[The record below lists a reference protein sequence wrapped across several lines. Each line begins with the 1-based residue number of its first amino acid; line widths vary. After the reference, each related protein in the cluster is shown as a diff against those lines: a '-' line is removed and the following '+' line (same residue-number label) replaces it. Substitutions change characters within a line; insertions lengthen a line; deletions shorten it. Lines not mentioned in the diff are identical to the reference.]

1 MPNVVFVAPFA
12 MEATLRF
19 IRAAA
24 RLPGV
29 RLGLLTQEPLE
40 KLPPQLR
47 TELAAHWRVADALDP
62 AQIVLGAQ
70 GIAGQLGGLDR
81 ILGTL
86 EQLQVP
92 LAQARERLG
101 LPGLTVAA
109 AENFRDKARMK
120 TALRAAGLP
129 CARHRLATSASE
141 AWAFAHEVGYPL
153 VVKPPAGAGA
163 KATFRVESAGA
174 LGEALAVHAPTAAN
188 PVLLEEFVLGEEH
201 SFDTVSIHGKPVW
214 HSLSHYRPTPLEVL
228 RHPWIQWCVQIPREV
243 DHPRYDDIRK
253 VGWAALDVLGMGT
266 GVTHMEWFR
275 RPDGS
280 LAISE
285 VAARPPGAQ
294 FCTLISYAHDI
305 DFYAAWAR
313 VVIFD
318 AFEVPQRRY
327 SAGAAYLR
335 GQGGTGRIR
344 SIRGL
349 QEALREVG
357 HLVVDAK
364 LPVEGQ
370 SPSGTYEG
378 EGYVIVRHPDTEVV
392 AKALGRLIST
402 VRVELA
408 PA

>member
-1 MPNVVFVAPFA
+1 MRHVVFVAPFL

-19 IRAAA
+19 VRAAV

-29 RLGLLTQEPLE
+29 RVGLLTQEPLE
-40 KLPPQLR
+40 RVPAQLR
-47 TELAAHWRVADALDP
+47 AQLAAHWRVNDALDP
-62 AQIVLGAQ
+62 EQLVWGAR
-70 GIAGQLGGLDR
+70 GLEATLGGLDR
-81 ILGTL
+81 LIGTL

-101 LPGLTVAA
+101 LPGLSVAA

-120 TALRAAGLP
+120 TALRKAGLP
-129 CARHRLATSASE
+129 CARHALAGSASE
-141 AWAFAHEVGYPL
+141 AWSFAREVGYPL

-163 KATFRVESAGA
+163 KATFRAENAGS
-174 LGEALAVHAPTAAN
+174 LGEALAVHAPTAQS

-201 SFDTVSIHGKPVW
+201 SFDTVSIGGKPVW

-228 RHPWIQWCVQIPREV
+228 RHPWIQWCVQIPREI

-253 VGWAALDVLGMGT
+253 AGWAALEALGMGT

-294 FCTLISYAHDI
+294 FCTLISYAHDF

-318 AFEVPQRRY
+318 AFEAPERTY

-335 GQGGTGRIR
+335 GQGGSGRVTAV
-344 SIRGL
+344 RGL
-349 QEALREVG
+349 QEALKEVG
-357 HLVVDAK
+357 HLVVEAK

-370 SPSGTYEG
+370 APTGTYEG
-378 EGYVIVRHPDTEVV
+378 EGYVILRHPQTEVV
-392 AKALGRLIST
+392 TRALQRLIST